1 MIDMFAE
8 REAAFNKSI
17 GGTMANFAMA
27 AVIAD
32 SAAKDA
38 NIVRILELLERPN
51 IDMSATTSLVGLD
64 SNLETRINV
73 PVVAISPINPLI
85 VDNAHIVMDM
95 SVSAHQSDTLNLK
108 SDTTVSA
115 TASFGIGL
123 FKISGT
129 LTANVSVAKEQ
140 KRSSDYSATTH
151 AELTLKQGD
160 VPEGLAKIIDA
171 MNSTVQKGLQLNE
184 QLISKQAEKL
194 SDEMD
199 KNELPP
205 LPANVPANAPA
216 TPAAANPAPAN

>member
-1 MIDMFAE
+1 
-8 REAAFNKSI
+8 
-17 GGTMANFAMA
+17 MA

-38 NIVRILELLERPN
+38 NIVRILELLKRPN

-73 PVVAISPINPLI
+73 PVVAISPINPLV

-95 SVSAHQSDTLNLK
+95 TVSAHQSDNLNVK

-129 LTANVSVAKEQ
+129 MTANVSVAKEQ
-140 KRSSDYSATTH
+140 KRTSDYSATTH
-151 AELTLKQGD
+151 AELTLKQCE
-160 VPEGLAKIIDA
+160 VPEGLAKIIDSL
-171 MNSTVQKGLQLNE
+171 NSTVQKRLQLNE
-184 QLISKQAEKL
+184 QLSSRQAEKL
-194 SDEMD
+194 NDEMD
-199 KNELPP
+199 SNDLPP
-205 LPANVPANAPA
+205 LPENLPADAAPA
-216 TPAAANPAPAN
+216 A

>member
-1 MIDMFAE
+1 MIDMLAD

-95 SVSAHQSDTLNLK
+95 SVSAHQSDNLNVK

-115 TASFGIGL
+115 TASFGVGL

-160 VPEGLAKIIDA
+160 VPEGLAKIIDS

-194 SDEMD
+194 AGEVDGD
-199 KNELPP
+199 TLQP
-205 LPANVPANAPA
+205 LPVNKPDAPA
-216 TPAAANPAPAN
+216 GAETAA

>member
-73 PVVAISPINPLI
+73 PVVAISPINLLI

-95 SVSAHQSDTLNLK
+95 SVSAHQSDT
-108 SDTTVSA
+108 TVSA
-115 TASFGIGL
+115 NASFGIGL

-160 VPEGLAKIIDA
+160 VPEGLA
-171 MNSTVQKGLQLNE
+171 
-184 QLISKQAEKL
+184 
-194 SDEMD
+194 
-199 KNELPP
+199 
-205 LPANVPANAPA
+205 
-216 TPAAANPAPAN
+216 

>member
-1 MIDMFAE
+1 MIDMLAD

-38 NIVRILELLERPN
+38 NIVRILELLKRPN

-73 PVVAISPINPLI
+73 PVVAISPINPLV

-95 SVSAHQSDTLNLK
+95 KVSAHQSDNLNVK

-129 LTANVSVAKEQ
+129 MTANVSVAKEQ
-140 KRSSDYSATTH
+140 KRTSDYSATTH
-151 AELTLKQGD
+151 AELTLKQGE
-160 VPEGLAKIIDA
+160 VPEGLAKIIDSL
-171 MNSTVQKGLQLNE
+171 NGTVQKGLQLNE
-184 QLISKQAEKL
+184 QMISRQAEKL
-194 SDEMD
+194 NDEMD
-199 KNELPP
+199 SNDLPP
-205 LPANVPANAPA
+205 LPENVPADAAPA
-216 TPAAANPAPAN
+216 V

>member
-1 MIDMFAE
+1 MIDMLAD

-38 NIVRILELLERPN
+38 NIVRILELLKRPN

-73 PVVAISPINPLI
+73 PVVAISPINPLV

-95 SVSAHQSDTLNLK
+95 TVSAHQSDNLNVK

-129 LTANVSVAKEQ
+129 MTANVSVAKEQ
-140 KRSSDYSATTH
+140 KRTSDYSATTH
-151 AELTLKQGD
+151 AELTLKQGE
-160 VPEGLAKIIDA
+160 VPEGLAKIIDSL
-171 MNSTVQKGLQLNE
+171 NGTVQKGLQLNE
-184 QLISKQAEKL
+184 QLISRQAEKL
-194 SDEMD
+194 NDEMD
-199 KNELPP
+199 SNDLPP
-205 LPANVPANAPA
+205 LPENVPADAAPA
-216 TPAAANPAPAN
+216 V

>member
-1 MIDMFAE
+1 MIDMLAD

-17 GGTMANFAMA
+17 GGTMASFAMA

-64 SNLETRINV
+64 NNLETRINV
-73 PVVAISPINPLI
+73 PVVAISPINPLV

-95 SVSAHQSDTLNLK
+95 TVSAHQSESLNVK
-108 SDTTVSA
+108 SDTKVSA
-115 TASFGIGL
+115 TASFGVGL

-160 VPEGLAKIIDA
+160 IPEGLAKIIDSL
-171 MNSTVQKGLQLNE
+171 NGTVQKGLQLNE
-184 QLISKQAEKL
+184 QLISKQADKL

-199 KNELPP
+199 KSDLPP
-205 LPANVPANAPA
+205 LPEKAPA
-216 TPAAANPAPAN
+216 AETPPADTPAPAA

>member
-1 MIDMFAE
+1 MIDMLAD

-38 NIVRILELLERPN
+38 NIVRILELLKRPN

-73 PVVAISPINPLI
+73 PVVAISPINPLV

-95 SVSAHQSDTLNLK
+95 TVSAHQSDNLNVK

-129 LTANVSVAKEQ
+129 MTANVSVAKEQ
-140 KRSSDYSATTH
+140 KRTSDYSATTH
-151 AELTLKQGD
+151 AELTLKQGE
-160 VPEGLAKIIDA
+160 VPEGLAKIID
-171 MNSTVQKGLQLNE
+171 SLYGTVQKGLQLNE
-184 QLISKQAEKL
+184 QLISRQAEKL
-194 SDEMD
+194 NDEMGSND
-199 KNELPP
+199 LPP
-205 LPANVPANAPA
+205 LPENVPADAAPA
-216 TPAAANPAPAN
+216 A

>member
-64 SNLETRINV
+64 SNLEARINV

-95 SVSAHQSDTLNLK
+95 SVSAHQSDTLNVK

-160 VPEGLAKIIDA
+160 VPEGLA
-171 MNSTVQKGLQLNE
+171 
-184 QLISKQAEKL
+184 
-194 SDEMD
+194 
-199 KNELPP
+199 
-205 LPANVPANAPA
+205 
-216 TPAAANPAPAN
+216 

>member
-73 PVVAISPINPLI
+73 PVVAISPINLLI

-95 SVSAHQSDTLNLK
+95 SVSAHQ

-160 VPEGLAKIIDA
+160 VPEGLA
-171 MNSTVQKGLQLNE
+171 
-184 QLISKQAEKL
+184 
-194 SDEMD
+194 
-199 KNELPP
+199 
-205 LPANVPANAPA
+205 
-216 TPAAANPAPAN
+216 

>member
-1 MIDMFAE
+1 MIDLLAD

-38 NIVRILELLERPN
+38 NIARILELLKRPN
-51 IDMSATTSLVGLD
+51 LDMAATTSLVGMN

-73 PVVAISPINPLI
+73 PVVAISPINPLV
-85 VDNAHIVMDM
+85 VDSANIVMDM
-95 SVSAHQSDTLNLK
+95 TVSAHESDSLSVK

-115 TASFGIGL
+115 TASFGVGL

-129 LTANVSVAKEQ
+129 LTANVSVAKDQ

-151 AELTLKQGD
+151 AEMTLKQGD
-160 VPEGLAKIIDA
+160 VPEGLAKIIDSL
-171 MNSTVQKGLQLNE
+171 NSTVQRGLQINE
-184 QLISKQAEKL
+184 QLISRQADKL
-194 SDEMD
+194 AGEIDGD
-199 KNELPP
+199 NLQP
-205 LPANVPANAPA
+205 LPVNKPDA
-216 TPAAANPAPAN
+216 PAAADTAA

>member
-1 MIDMFAE
+1 MIDMLAD

-17 GGTMANFAMA
+17 GGTMASFAMA

-64 SNLETRINV
+64 NNLETRINV
-73 PVVAISPINPLI
+73 PVVAISPINPLV

-95 SVSAHQSDTLNLK
+95 TVSAHQSESLNVK
-108 SDTTVSA
+108 SDTKVSA
-115 TASFGIGL
+115 TASFGVGL

-160 VPEGLAKIIDA
+160 IPEGLAKIIDSL
-171 MNSTVQKGLQLNE
+171 NGTVQKGLQLNE
-184 QLISKQAEKL
+184 QLISKQADKL

-199 KNELPP
+199 KSDLPP
-205 LPANVPANAPA
+205 LPEKAPPAETPPA
-216 TPAAANPAPAN
+216 DTPAPAA

>member
-1 MIDMFAE
+1 MIDMLAD

-38 NIVRILELLERPN
+38 NIVRILELLKRPN

-73 PVVAISPINPLI
+73 PVVAISPINPLV

-95 SVSAHQSDTLNLK
+95 TVSAHQSDNLNVK

-129 LTANVSVAKEQ
+129 MTANVSVAKEQ
-140 KRSSDYSATTH
+140 KRTSDYSATTH
-151 AELTLKQGD
+151 AELTLKQGE
-160 VPEGLAKIIDA
+160 VPEGLAKIIDSL
-171 MNSTVQKGLQLNE
+171 NGTVQKGLQLNE
-184 QLISKQAEKL
+184 QLISRQAEKL
-194 SDEMD
+194 NDEMD
-199 KNELPP
+199 SNDLPP
-205 LPANVPANAPA
+205 LPENVPADAAPA
-216 TPAAANPAPAN
+216 A

>member
-95 SVSAHQSDTLNLK
+95 SVSAHQ